1 MFIITDIRGVFMQIH
16 VVLPADT
23 AYSIALQ
30 YGIPVSRLIYD
41 NQLET
46 PDDLVT
52 GQALLILEPEILYTT
67 VSGDTIFS
75 IASAFGISEK
85 QLIRNNPFLLA
96 NLYIQPDQSIVISY
110 KGQSDVSTLYSG
122 GYAYTF
128 IDQNILTET
137 LPFLTE
143 LYIFSYGFTKQ
154 GNLIY
159 ADDELLI
166 RRAGEFR
173 VRPILVLTSLNE
185 QGNFSNELVNILLE
199 NMQVQNNVV
208 AELVN
213 VVQAKGYDG
222 IDLDF
227 EFILPQDRD
236 AYVEFTRRLAG
247 EMHSIGRTVSVA
259 LPPKYSADQ
268 PGLLYEGIDY
278 RGLGEAADH
287 VLLMTYEWGYTYGPP
302 MAVAPIPQV
311 RRIVDYAITE
321 IPVNKINLG
330 IPNYGYDW
338 PLPYEKGVTRADTIG
353 NIQAVNIARENG
365 AVIKY
370 DSVSKAPYF
379 NYIKNGVER
388 EVWFEDVR
396 SIQEKFNLIKEYGLR
411 GAGYWNLMRGF
422 RPNWLLLNNNFN
434 IISN

>member
-1 MFIITDIRGVFMQIH
+1 MQIH
-16 VVLPADT
+16 IVSTADT
-23 AYSIALQ
+23 SYSIAAR
-30 YGIPVSRLIYD
+30 YNIPVSRLIYD

-67 VSGDTIFS
+67 VSGDSIYS
-75 IASAFGISEK
+75 IADAFGISLK
-85 QLIRNNPFLLA
+85 QLIRNNPFLLGSV
-96 NLYIQPDQSIVISY
+96 YIQPGQPIVISY
-110 KGQSDVSTLYSG
+110 KGQTKISALFSG

-143 LYIFSYGFTKQ
+143 LYIFSYGFTNQ

-166 RRAGEFR
+166 RRAKEFG
-173 VRPILVLTSLNE
+173 VKPILVLTSLNE
-185 QGNFSNELVNILLE
+185 QGNFSNELVNILLK
-199 NMQVQNNVV
+199 NKQVQNNVI

-213 VVQAKGYDG
+213 AVQAKGYDG

-227 EFILPQDRD
+227 EFVLPQDRN

-259 LPPKYSADQ
+259 LPPKISVDQ
-268 PGLLYEGIDY
+268 RGLLYEGIDY

-302 MAVAPIPQV
+302 MAVAPLPQV
-311 RRIVDYAITE
+311 RSIVDYAVTE

-338 PLPYEKGVTRADTIG
+338 PLPYGRGVTRADTIG
-353 NIQAVNIARENG
+353 NIQAVDIARENG
-365 AVIKY
+365 AVIDY
-370 DSVSKAPYF
+370 DSVSQAPNF
-379 NYIKNGVER
+379 HYIKNGTER

-396 SIQEKFNLIKEYGLR
+396 SIQAKFDLIKEYGLR

-422 RPNWLLLNNNFN
+422 RPNWLLFNNNFD
-434 IISN
+434 IVSDLSFE